1 VVDGGYHENSGAQT
15 AAGVLRAFRRAAW
28 RFQRA
33 HPELPRVEPYVI
45 LIANDPSSGRLCDAP
60 REPAPEHVAPELLAP
75 LEALLNTRSARGADA
90 RRALADAAAAR
101 AGDAGE
107 DCRKD
112 EIRSHTLE
120 FSLGA
125 AQEEGARTRTIAL
138 GWLLAAGSTAEM
150 EAALCAPRHAQ
161 AVWEVQKA
169 LGMEVPDACAPGSE
183 AKGFGKEGMRP
194 VGR

>member
-33 HPELPRVEPYVI
+33 HPELPRIEPHVI
-45 LIANDPSSGRLCDAP
+45 LISNDPSSGRLCDAP
-60 REPAPEHVAPELLAP
+60 REPEPEHVAPELLAP
-75 LEALLNTRSARGADA
+75 LEALLNTRAARGADA
-90 RRALADAAAAR
+90 RRALADAA
-101 AGDAGE
+101 GPGSE
-107 DCRKD
+107 SSKDCESD
-112 EIRSHTLE
+112 EARSHTLE

-125 AQEEGARTRTIAL
+125 AQEEGARKRTIAL

-161 AVWEVQKA
+161 AVREVQAA
-169 LGMEVPDACAPGSE
+169 LGVPRGDPCAPGAE
-183 AKGFGKEGMRP
+183 AKGMDSGGTRP
-194 VGR
+194 VRR